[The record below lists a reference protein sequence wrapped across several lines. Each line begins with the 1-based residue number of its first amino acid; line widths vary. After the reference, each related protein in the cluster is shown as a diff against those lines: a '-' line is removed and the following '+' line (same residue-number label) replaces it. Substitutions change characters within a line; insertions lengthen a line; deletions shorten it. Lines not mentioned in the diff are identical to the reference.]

1 VQTLF
6 VIDPG
11 IPGFGRQL
19 RGKQP
24 TMLKKFLRRCMGG
37 SLLVVAAWMAMAA
50 PASAGPV
57 LLTYTGPAFTE
68 FFPVNNPP
76 VTYTSANHIS
86 VSVLLAAPLG
96 ANPGGNF
103 FTPLSFSISDGIYTI
118 TQNNAITYPGQLFP
132 EFFFGTDA
140 GGNIFGWSV
149 SAFADVGNTIVNL
162 GTYYNPYTPQYWD
175 TVNNTFC
182 SGPLT
187 GHEIGCA
194 GPLVAAGA
202 RYKVASATIPAG
214 AGWTVQ
220 AVPEPSTWALM
231 LGGLGLL
238 AVVRRTR
245 ARAGANRLG

>member
-1 VQTLF
+1 
-6 VIDPG
+6 
-11 IPGFGRQL
+11 
-19 RGKQP
+19 
-24 TMLKKFLRRCMGG
+24 MLKKILRRCVSG
-37 SLLVVAAWMAMAA
+37 SLLAATALMAVAA

-57 LLTYTGPAFTE
+57 LLTYTGPAFAE

-96 ANPGGNF
+96 ANPAGNL

-132 EFFFGTDA
+132 EFFFLTDA
-140 GGNIFGWSV
+140 GGNIVLWSV
-149 SAFADVGNTIVNL
+149 SAYADVGNTIVNL
-162 GTYYNPYTPQYWD
+162 GTYNNPYTPQYWD
-175 TVNNTFC
+175 TSNDTFC
-182 SGPLT
+182 PGPLT
-187 GHEIGCA
+187 GNEIGCA
-194 GPLVAAGA
+194 GPRIAAGA

-220 AVPEPSTWALM
+220 AVPEPGTWALM

-238 AVVRRTR
+238 VVVRRTR
-245 ARAGANRLG
+245 AQAGARRFE